1 MNWEY
6 KILPIVNSSGDTLKI
21 REIPFAEYIRF
32 YLEHQNLSKTDFAAQ
47 DALFEK
53 YFIEETTKPFSEF
66 SESERL
72 DITKQIL
79 DLNVSGGYLSDFDR
93 AILMMSIQYRMDPQL
108 IMNLPCSYG
117 SIMMS
122 ALQVKKN
129 DGSISKQDLAVGLTS
144 KPSNKK
150 PANEKIL
157 EREDFDEVYRK
168 LGDELLKKTQQ

>member
-1 MNWEY
+1 MWEY
-6 KILPIVNSSGDTLKI
+6 KILPIVNSNGDTIKI

-53 YFIEETTKPFSEF
+53 YFIEDSSKPFSEF

-79 DLNVSGGYLSDFDR
+79 DLNVSGSYLSDFDR
-93 AILMMSIQYRMDPQL
+93 AILMMTIQYKMDPQL
-108 IMNLPCSYG
+108 IMNLPSSYG
-117 SIMMS
+117 AIMMS

-129 DGSISKQDLAVGLTS
+129 DGSITKQDLAVGLNL
-144 KPSNKK
+144 KPSNKET
-150 PANEKIL
+150 ANEKIL
-157 EREDFDEVYRK
+157 EREDFEEIYRK
-168 LGDELLKKTQQ
+168 LGDELLKKTQ